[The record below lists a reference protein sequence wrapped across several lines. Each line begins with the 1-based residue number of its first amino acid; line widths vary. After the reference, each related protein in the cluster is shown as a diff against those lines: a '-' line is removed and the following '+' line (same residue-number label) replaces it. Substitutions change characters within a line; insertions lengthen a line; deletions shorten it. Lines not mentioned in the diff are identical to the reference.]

1 MGTSTSC
8 VILDAV
14 GCDAGS
20 GDGAAAGG
28 EGATA
33 GAGAADGDALKSIL

>member
-20 GDGAAAGG
+20 EDAAAGG
-28 EGATA
+28 GEGASA
-33 GAGAADGDALKSIL
+33 GARAADGDALKSIL